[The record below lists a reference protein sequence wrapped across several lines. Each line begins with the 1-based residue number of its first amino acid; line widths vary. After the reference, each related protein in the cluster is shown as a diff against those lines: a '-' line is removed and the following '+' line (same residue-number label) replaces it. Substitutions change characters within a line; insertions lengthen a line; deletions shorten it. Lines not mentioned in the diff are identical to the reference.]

1 MMKKLL
7 LTAMAIATTIGAIA
21 QVPSPTGAIDGRFSV
36 AADKQVYFSQGN
48 LQCTNPKD
56 AATRTWAFAEHQY
69 DRIGTANLKDLF
81 DKSKTKVGV
90 LFGNTIDLFGWSANN
105 TTAPFGLS
113 LSQDAAD
120 YAGDFVDW
128 GTNAITNGG
137 NQPNL
142 WRTLSQAEWIYLF
155 SGRPNAK
162 SLYSGA
168 TVNNI
173 NGIVVLPDA
182 FVCPATVTFN
192 AQSTNTYTTSEW
204 ETMEQAGAVFLPTTG
219 AREKNSTSGFIEID
233 EDILEMAGFYWS
245 STSEAINSALCTEIW
260 DSEVDHSYFIRH
272 TGIAYAWYKKS
283 LP

>member
-21 QVPSPTGAIDGRFSV
+21 QVEPPVGAIDGRFSV
-36 AADKQVYFSQGN
+36 ATDKQVYFSQGN
-48 LQCTNPKD
+48 LQCNNPNN

-69 DRIGTANLKDLF
+69 DRIGTANLQN
-81 DKSKTKVGV
+81 TKVGV
-90 LFGNTIDLFGWSANN
+90 LFGSTIDLFGWSANN
-105 TTAPFGLS
+105 TTAPFGIS

-155 SGRPNAK
+155 SGRPNAN
-162 SLYSGA
+162 SLYSWA

-182 FVCPATVTFN
+182 FVCPSTVTFTPK
-192 AQSTNTYTTSEW
+192 STNTYTITELENTHNGCEFDGGCTLLHSQSLQRVPSVGGGCDGDGLAGESVCLVCADS
-204 ETMEQAGAVFLPTTG
+204 TMLRIYNSYGRDFLYQAYGNTLMT
-219 AREKNSTSGFIEID
+219 NEITVANFR
-233 EDILEMAGFYWS
+233 IP
-245 STSEAINSALCTEIW
+245 
-260 DSEVDHSYFIRH
+260 YFC
-272 TGIAYAWYKKS
+272 A
-283 LP
+283 

>member
-21 QVPSPTGAIDGRFSV
+21 QVEPPVGAIDGRFSV

-69 DRIGTANLKDLF
+69 DRIGTANLQN
-81 DKSKTKVGV
+81 TKIGV

-142 WRTLSQAEWIYLF
+142 WRTLQQEEWIYLF
-155 SGRPNAK
+155 SGRPNAN

-182 FVCPATVTFN
+182 FVWPATVTFN
-192 AQSTNTYTTSEW
+192 AQSTNTYTTTDW

-219 AREKNSTSGFIEID
+219 AREKNTTSGFIEID
-233 EDILEMAGFYWS
+233 EDILEIAGFYWS
-245 STSEAINSALCTEIW
+245 STSEAIIVHYAQK
-260 DSEVDHSYFIRH
+260 YGIRKLA
-272 TGIAYAWYKKS
+272 IVISFAIRVLPYAWYKKS

>member
-21 QVPSPTGAIDGRFSV
+21 QVEPPVGAIDGRFSV
-36 AADKQVYFSQGN
+36 ATDKQVYFSQGN

-90 LFGNTIDLFGWSANN
+90 LFGSTIDLFGWSANN
-105 TTAPFGLS
+105 TTAPFGIS

-142 WRTLSQAEWIYLF
+142 WRTLSQTEWIYLF
-155 SGRPNAK
+155 SGRANADN
-162 SLYSGA
+162 LYSGA

-182 FVCPATVTFN
+182 FVCPATVAFTPKKI
-192 AQSTNTYTTSEW
+192 NTYTITEW

-260 DSEVDHSYFIRH
+260 GR
-272 TGIAYAWYKKS
+272 GIK
-283 LP
+283 P